1 MSQVNIKKLLPHLG
15 FVLVYMLWGINM
27 TSLKM
32 GGTEWDPLVFNGLR
46 FASIIPFLWLYTYF
60 YYRSRSLKLR
70 IAGKDLLLISSLG
83 VLTAIGMEA
92 LLQYALQFSNAANG
106 AVLGRGFMPII
117 TVIIALM
124 VGQMRLTWRIA
135 VGVPLAFIG
144 VIVIVAAG
152 PSGLHMGADT
162 LRGDLLLLLRSLLG
176 ALYLIGMNRLVLKY
190 PVILLISLEMTAAAL
205 SLLPFVIW
213 KVDAAYLSGISYIGW
228 ITLAYTA
235 IFATAI
241 GFFVHNWALASLGP
255 FRSSTY
261 GYLLPITAAIAGVFI
276 IHESITVY
284 QCVGGVGVLIA
295 MYLVQRDRLQ
305 TLRQSEQTRK
315 HPIQPI
321 SKVR

>member
-1 MSQVNIKKLLPHLG
+1 MNRETINKLMPHLG

-27 TSLKM
+27 TSMKM

-46 FASIIPFLWLYTYF
+46 FASIIPFLWVYTYF

-70 IAGKDLLLISSLG
+70 MAGKDLLLISALG
-83 VLTAIGMEA
+83 VLTALGMEA
-92 LLQYALQFSNAANG
+92 MLQYALQFSNAANG

-117 TVIIALM
+117 TVLIALLF
-124 VGQMRLTWRIA
+124 GQMRLTWW
-135 VGVPLAFIG
+135 VGLGVPLAFVG
-144 VIVIVAAG
+144 VIVIVSAG
-152 PSGLHMGADT
+152 PSGFHMGAET
-162 LRGDLLLLLRSLLG
+162 IHGDLLLLLRSLLG

-190 PVILLISLEMTAAAL
+190 PLILLISLEMTAAAL

-213 KVDAAYLSGISYIGW
+213 KVDAAYLSGITHVGW

-241 GFFVHNWALASLGP
+241 GFFVHNWCLARLGP

-261 GYLLPITAAIAGVFI
+261 GYLLPVTAAIAGLWI
-276 IHESITVY
+276 ANESITLY
-284 QCVGGVGVLIA
+284 QCLGGAGVLIA

-305 TLRQSEQTRK
+305 TIRQSEQTQK
-315 HPIQPI
+315 HPIQINHP
-321 SKVR
+321 R